1 MLIFAFFYSIL
12 FAIIQINLKP
22 QQAHFLGS
30 GCSITVNV
38 NFCWFLYALNVLDDV
53 LGWGFSLQ
61 NSEVRVT
68 IGSLLLRY
76 ISSAYYFME
85 LVKEFVHFLSSYF
98 LPKSGIEPALIQG
111 ISTLV
116 SYSIIIIGTI
126 TALGATGINLTAL
139 TVVVG
144 GLSVGL
150 GFGLQAIVS
159 NFISGFVL
167 LFEKSVGPGDVIN
180 IADKTGTVQH
190 VGIRSIT
197 ILTRDHIELIVPNS
211 YYLTEVVTNLTR
223 TSRNI
228 RLATLVGVS
237 YGADPKDVKEALL
250 ASAETE
256 FVMKLPAPEVQFMD
270 FGESSLDFRLLVW
283 TNRPELATVYFK

>member
-1 MLIFAFFYSIL
+1 
-12 FAIIQINLKP
+12 
-22 QQAHFLGS
+22 
-30 GCSITVNV
+30 
-38 NFCWFLYALNVLDDV
+38 
-53 LGWGFSLQ
+53 
-61 NSEVRVT
+61 
-68 IGSLLLRY
+68 SLLLGLFFMLLF
-76 ISSAYYFME
+76 YYAG
-85 LVKEFVHFLSSYF
+85 KGIRHFLSNYF
-98 LPKSGIEPALIQG
+98 LPKSGLEPALIQG

-116 SYSIIIIGTI
+116 SYTVIIIGTI
-126 TALGATGINLTAL
+126 TALSATGIDLTAL

-167 LFEKSVGPGDVIN
+167 LFEKSVGPGDIIN

-228 RLATLVGVS
+228 RLAILVGVS
-237 YGADPKDVKEALL
+237 YNADPKEVKEALL
-250 ASAETE
+250 ASAETDY
-256 FVMKLPAPEVQFMD
+256 VMKLPAAEVQFLD
-270 FGESSLDFRLLVW
+270 FGESSLDFRLLIW
-283 TNRPELATVYFK
+283 TNRPELSMVIGSNIRYNIWEQLKKRNIEIPFPQRDLHIRSGIEHLSGTVKNTSAKK